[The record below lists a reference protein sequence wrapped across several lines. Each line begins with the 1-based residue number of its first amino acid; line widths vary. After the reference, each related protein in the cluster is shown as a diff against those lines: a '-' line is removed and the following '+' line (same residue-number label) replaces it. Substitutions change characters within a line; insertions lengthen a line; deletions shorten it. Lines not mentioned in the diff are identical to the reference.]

1 MISYVYVFLSILSI
15 KLIHFSTL
23 YFIVYIDVTMTTFTQ
38 ETAEHLIMARYYSD
52 QIREDTSIDELYNIL
67 YQLPQEELSILNNNS
82 ELTTKQMLAARYIEK
97 SIEKFYN
104 YIREIQ
110 HSRRRVTE
118 ERKTQIF
125 YEKTYWHDIASGV
138 PENEAKE
145 SLNLFCS

>member
-1 MISYVYVFLSILSI
+1 
-15 KLIHFSTL
+15 
-23 YFIVYIDVTMTTFTQ
+23 MTTFTR
-38 ETAEHLIMARYYSD
+38 EAAEHLIMARYYSD
-52 QIREDTSIDELYNIL
+52 QIREDTSIDELYKIL
-67 YQLPQEELSILNNNS
+67 YQLPQEELSRLNNNNS

-110 HSRRRVTE
+110 HSQRRVTE

-145 SLNLFCS
+145 SLKLFCS